1 MQTDDL
7 ALRGEDCFHQKPA
20 CPCGLGGNFP
30 TAQTPLGEGEL
41 SSRPQPLVARSPPAS
56 CPALAP
62 AGALAPPPPF
72 CILLSPLAALCTLDS
87 QWTDPGSGAGF
98 LPAGTLGRRGAGA
111 GTDILGSERREGK
124 TGAKGEVPRT
134 GSAAPIVG
142 RTSTD
147 GKGWGWGREGG
158 SETGSGFFKGVGGE
172 SGTRVMSPPGGP
184 RPLPSRRTP
193 PPRPVLL
200 HTPLPLRKW
209 PRHGQPPKS
218 PLPWGAGAT
227 WAVGNRVAPAGK
239 GIEDT
244 GATREG
250 PLETAVRD
258 FSKVGGLE
266 GGFGWRGRLVLKT
279 YRARRSGGAEGTGY
293 EAGGWTM
300 VWDGSQAWG
309 CSDRGAGGFGRHR
322 SRREGP
328 ALSNSLA
335 GGEVRHWAR

>member
-193 PPRPVLL
+193 PPPRTLTHAASAAQVATSRA
-200 HTPLPLRKW
+200 TPEIPPPLGGGGHVGRGE
-209 PRHGQPPKS
+209 PRGPGREGHRGYGS
-218 PLPWGAGAT
+218 HARGAT
-227 WAVGNRVAPAGK
+227 RDRGARLLKSWGTRGGFWLEGSV
-239 GIEDT
+239 GIEDLQSQ
-244 GATREG
+244 E
-250 PLETAVRD
+250 
-258 FSKVGGLE
+258 K
-266 GGFGWRGRLVLKT
+266 WR
-279 YRARRSGGAEGTGY
+279 S
-293 EAGGWTM
+293 
-300 VWDGSQAWG
+300 
-309 CSDRGAGGFGRHR
+309 
-322 SRREGP
+322 
-328 ALSNSLA
+328 
-335 GGEVRHWAR
+335 